1 MRALNRDR
9 GAELARRVGKADSF
23 WTRLKGLRGRS
34 GLPEGE
40 ALWIIP
46 CRGVHTRGMTFPID
60 VLFLDRGLRVVGMEE
75 RLAPGRFAPVRW
87 RARTVLELPAGTLR
101 QTGTQP
107 GDRIE
112 IQDAEEGRWTPALST

>member
-9 GAELARRVGKADSF
+9 GTELARRVRKADSF
-23 WTRLKGLRGRS
+23 WKRLRGLQGRRS
-34 GLPEGE
+34 LPPGE

-60 VLFLDRGLRVVGMEE
+60 VLFLDAAGTVLSLEE
-75 RLAPGRFAPVRW
+75 SLEPGRFVPIRW
-87 RARTVLELPAGTLR
+87 KARTVLELPAGTLR
-101 QTGTQP
+101 DSRTGV

-112 IQDAEEGRWTPALST
+112 FQATEES